1 MELLFISLAGA
12 VIGLIARYVLPER
25 HRHGSVLVPAIGTAV
40 AAVVWVALTW
50 AGLKWNGGWIWTITL
65 IVTVLV
71 TFAAG
76 LLIGELRKRSDN
88 ALLSD
93 LSKGAARVAA

>member
-25 HRHGSVLVPAIGTAV
+25 HRHGSVLIPAIGTAL

-65 IVTVLV
+65 GVTIIL
-71 TFAAG
+71 TFAVG
-76 LLIGELRKRSDN
+76 LLVGELRKRSDN
-88 ALLSD
+88 ALLRS
-93 LSKGAARVAA
+93 LSKGAALIAP